1 MIISLKEYLWF
12 LPFISFLS
20 GYVLLDIMYRPKK
33 LETPTLI
40 GKQLKEA
47 IALTSAHN
55 LNLQLLEERED
66 PELPEGTIISQ
77 NPKTHSTI
85 KSNQTIFCVI
95 SKNPSIITPNLISQN
110 YETTLL
116 ELKKQGIHSNCYFL
130 DSPYPKGFCFAQSP
144 KAQTSLDTK
153 SIILYISDGS
163 TKPVL
168 FPNLK
173 NKSVNEVIDFL
184 KPYNI
189 NPSIIHYPPRNPH
202 DCDKTCIITDQ
213 RPLAG
218 SLITL
223 DPKKPPHVQLQ
234 VS

>member
-1 MIISLKEYLWF
+1 MIPLKEYLWF
-12 LPFISFLS
+12 LPFISFLG
-20 GYVLLDIMYRPKK
+20 GYILLDIMYRPKK

-40 GKQLKEA
+40 GKPLKEA
-47 IALTSAHN
+47 IALTSVHN
-55 LNLQLLEERED
+55 INLQLLEERED
-66 PELPEGTIISQ
+66 SELPEGTIISQ
-77 NPKTHSTI
+77 NPKTNTTI
-85 KSNQTIFCVI
+85 KPNQTIFCVT
-95 SKNPSIITPNLISQN
+95 SKNPAVITPNLISEN
-110 YETTLL
+110 YETILL
-116 ELKKQGIHSNCYFL
+116 ELKKQGIHSNGYFL
-130 DSPYPKGFCFAQSP
+130 DSQYPKGFCFAQSP

-153 SIILYISDGS
+153 SITLYISDGS

-173 NKSVNEVIDFL
+173 HKSVSDVTDFL

-189 NPSIIHYPPRNPH
+189 IPSIIHSPHNPH
-202 DCDKTCIITDQ
+202 EPNETCIITDQ

-218 SLITL
+218 SLIIL